1 MQTVCPQCNNT
12 IIYETKNPNSGHASI
27 ATCKRCGR
35 STTFGADGHV
45 LPAGRLKAGESKI
58 SPSQVRQA
66 EYSSRMATDGQRT
79 MYEIFEAYPDLRSLN
94 LERFDL
100 AAIFTPTKRG
110 AYKSGRNKFK
120 ARILK
125 SVLEKANKIL
135 VDGEK
140 VSRIG
145 KGTAYYPVE
154 LFIGN
159 GYLTMLYNQYAI
171 LCSDRRLLFININSR
186 VTRTTHYVFQI
197 VYEDIKSIKKGFLM
211 GHFIINRHRGKRRVY
226 TAVKRFLLNDI
237 KDFVEQKL
245 SGMSE
250 NSTEQHAL
258 EKLCPACFIPLAE
271 NLSQCPHCSI
281 PFKKP
286 KTAFLKSLIVPG
298 WGDIYLGHRLLGTFE
313 MMGTVIVWLVVISLL
328 VSGIGENLAVAAA
341 VFLFYNLMDGILT
354 YHMAGKGYMAA

>member
-1 MQTVCPQCNNT
+1 MQTVCPQCNHT
-12 IIYETKNPNSGHASI
+12 ITYEAKSPNSRHASI

-35 STTFGADGHV
+35 STAFGADGNI
-45 LPAGRLKAGESKI
+45 LPSGRPKAGEKKI
-58 SPSQVRQA
+58 SPSRVRQA
-66 EYSSRMATDGQRT
+66 DYSSLMATDDQRT
-79 MYEIFEAYPDLRSLN
+79 MYDIFEAYPDLRSLN

-100 AAIFTPTKRG
+100 AAIFTPTKKG
-110 AYKSGRNKFK
+110 AYRSGRNKFK

-125 SVLEKANKIL
+125 AVFEKANKIL
-135 VDGEK
+135 TDGEK
-140 VSRIG
+140 VFRIG
-145 KGTAYYPVE
+145 KGTAHYPVE

-171 LCSDRRLLFININSR
+171 LCTDRRLLFININSR

-197 VYEDIKSIKKGFLM
+197 VYEDIKSVKKGFLM

-245 SGMSE
+245 SGTAE
-250 NSTEQHAL
+250 NPAEQQAL

-286 KTAFLKSLIVPG
+286 GTAFLKSLIVPG
-298 WGDIYLGHRLLGTFE
+298 WGDMYLGHRLIGAFE
-313 MMGTVIVWLVVISLL
+313 MMGTLLVWLVVISLL
-328 VSGIGENLAVAAA
+328 ASGAGEDLAVAAA
-341 VFLFYNLMDGILT
+341 VFIFYNLMDGLLT